1 MGFKSI
7 GIFLVL
13 FLALEHRVNCFD
25 FSEAK
30 LDKISGELEKPFNW
44 TAEQFN
50 AYKRLRLTVKIDKL
64 FRNIL
69 DGTAFW
75 TEASPPLRWE
85 EKKSKRNSQ

>member
-30 LDKISGELEKPFNW
+30 LDKISGELEKPINW

-64 FRNIL
+64 YEI
-69 DGTAFW
+69 FW
-75 TEASPPLRWE
+75 MAQPFGPKPALGC
-85 EKKSKRNSQ
+85 